1 MNERWK
7 ERLRSVLPK
16 IGFPVF
22 YVLSFFV
29 FASWTFPYDKLK
41 DRLVAAFNAEQK
53 ASGAQQELQIDEL
66 TSSWVTG
73 VKATGVR
80 LTSLS
85 PEPGKPPLET
95 KIDVAKARI
104 GLLPLLIGHKDVS
117 FHLEAFGGEVD
128 GSFNDYGKDREVE
141 VELASVDIG
150 KVEPLTSML
159 GLPMEGKLSGTVS
172 LLMPEGKAS
181 KASGAIRLEVAD
193 VALGDGKAKLKG
205 ALALPRL
212 VVGALAFESDAKEG
226 KLNITKFGASGK
238 DVDLS
243 GDGKIQMRELA
254 TESLCDVNV
263 KFKINDGYRSK
274 SDITKSLF
282 GAPGSNAPA
291 LFELADPKVKQ
302 AKRPDGSYGFHVRGL
317 LGRPEFEP
325 QPSAGG
331 AGSTGGGSQIPM
343 PGRGA
348 AP

>member
-1 MNERWK
+1 MNEKWK
-7 ERLRSVLPK
+7 ERIRNILPK
-16 IGFPVF
+16 VGFPIF
-22 YVLSFFV
+22 YVVSFFV

-41 DRLVAAFNAEQK
+41 ERLVAAFNAEQK

-80 LTSLS
+80 LLSLS
-85 PEPGKPPLET
+85 PEPGKPPIET
-95 KIDVAKARI
+95 KIDVAKGRI
-104 GLLPLLIGHKDVS
+104 SLLPLLIGHKDVS
-117 FHLEAFGGEVD
+117 FDLEAFGGEID
-128 GSFNDYGKDREVE
+128 GSFNDLGKDREVE
-141 VELASVDIG
+141 VELKSVDIG
-150 KVEPLTSML
+150 KVEPLTATL
-159 GLPMEGKLSGTVS
+159 GLPMEGKLSGTVK

-181 KASGAIRLEVAD
+181 KASGSIRLEAAD

-212 VVGALAFESDAKEG
+212 VVGTLSFEGDAKEG
-226 KLNITKFGASGK
+226 KLSITKFAASGK

-243 GDGKIQMRELA
+243 GEGRIQMRELA

-263 KFKINDGYRSK
+263 KFKINDAYRNK

-302 AKRPDGSYGFHVRGL
+302 AKRPDGSYAFHVRGL

-325 QPSAGG
+325 QPNAGG
-331 AGSTGGGSQIPM
+331 AATPSTPASP
-343 PGRGA
+343 RGA
-348 AP
+348 QQ